1 MAKKKK
7 EKVFQHGIE
16 ITKPWSKEMYAH
28 NDKVA
33 TEVRDEIWERWAK
46 AVLDANIDKEDAW
59 EYAATE
65 EMEDIQTAVTCYGFG
80 SGFTIEAVEDEVVN
94 EMENLPYYRLNE
106 VVEDLSVSKIE
117 GRIPETKHRR
127 ETTN

>member
-80 SGFTIEAVEDEVVN
+80 SGFSIGAVEDEVVT
-94 EMENLPYYRLNE
+94 EMENLPYYRLNQ
-106 VVEDLSVSKIE
+106 VVEDLEIE
-117 GRIPETKHRR
+117 LEEGFVGFK
-127 ETTN
+127 

>member
-46 AVLDANIDKEDAW
+46 AVLDANIDKNGAW
-59 EYAATE
+59 EYDATE

-80 SGFTIEAVEDEVVN
+80 CGFSIGDVEDEVID
-94 EMENLPYYRLNE
+94 EMENLPYYRLNQ
-106 VVEDLSVSKIE
+106 VVEDLEIE
-117 GRIPETKHRR
+117 LEEGFVGFK
-127 ETTN
+127 

>member
-80 SGFTIEAVEDEVVN
+80 SGFTIGAVEDEVVN

-106 VVEDLSVSKIE
+106 VVEDLEIE
-117 GRIPETKHRR
+117 LEEGFVGFK
-127 ETTN
+127 

>member
-80 SGFTIEAVEDEVVN
+80 SGFTIGAVEDEVVN

-106 VVEDLSVSKIE
+106 VVEDLEIE
-117 GRIPETKHRR
+117 LEVGFVGFK
-127 ETTN
+127 

>member
-46 AVLDANIDKEDAW
+46 AVLDANIDKEGAW
-59 EYAATE
+59 EYDATE
-65 EMEDIQTAVTCYGFG
+65 EMVDIQTAVTCYGFG
-80 SGFTIEAVEDEVVN
+80 FGHSIGDVEDEVID
-94 EMENLPYYRLNE
+94 EMENLPYYRLNQ
-106 VVEDLSVSKIE
+106 VVEDLEIE
-117 GRIPETKHRR
+117 LEEGFVGFK
-127 ETTN
+127 

>member
-7 EKVFQHGIE
+7 EKVFQQGIE

-80 SGFTIEAVEDEVVN
+80 SGFTIGAVEDEVVN

-106 VVEDLSVSKIE
+106 VVEDLEIE
-117 GRIPETKHRR
+117 LEEGFVGFK
-127 ETTN
+127 

>member
-80 SGFTIEAVEDEVVN
+80 SGFTIGAVEDEVVT

-106 VVEDLSVSKIE
+106 VVEDLEIE
-117 GRIPETKHRR
+117 LEEGFVGFK
-127 ETTN
+127 

>member
-28 NDKVA
+28 NDTVA

-46 AVLDANIDKEDAW
+46 AVLDANIDKEGAW
-59 EYAATE
+59 EYDATE
-65 EMEDIQTAVTCYGFG
+65 EMVDIQTAVTCYGFG
-80 SGFTIEAVEDEVVN
+80 FGHSIGDVEDEFID
-94 EMENLPYYRLNE
+94 EMENLPYYRLNQ
-106 VVEDLSVSKIE
+106 VVEDLEIE
-117 GRIPETKHRR
+117 LEEGFVGFK
-127 ETTN
+127 